1 MKINHDAN
9 ALNDCF
15 LFTWSA
21 MQQFKG
27 GAIPKNRRN
36 TQISKNVLLLKKNDF
51 HNVNGGTCMPTQ
63 SEMSTIKRSDHLKQF
78 KRNLEFDADKPF
90 TLHPSFDIHFFR
102 TKRMNLE

>member
-1 MKINHDAN
+1 
-9 ALNDCF
+9 
-15 LFTWSA
+15 

-27 GAIPKNRRN
+27 GAIPENRRN

-78 KRNLEFDADKPF
+78 KRNLEFDADMSDDMVKEHLEATFPYLKGRRWGNF
-90 TLHPSFDIHFFR
+90 QIIQV
-102 TKRMNLE
+102 MNLLRYTMYNL

>member
-1 MKINHDAN
+1 MKINHDAS

-51 HNVNGGTCMPTQ
+51 YNVNGSTCMPTQ

-78 KRNLEFDADKPF
+78 KRNLEFDADMSDDMVKE
-90 TLHPSFDIHFFR
+90 H
-102 TKRMNLE
+102 LEATFPYLKGRR